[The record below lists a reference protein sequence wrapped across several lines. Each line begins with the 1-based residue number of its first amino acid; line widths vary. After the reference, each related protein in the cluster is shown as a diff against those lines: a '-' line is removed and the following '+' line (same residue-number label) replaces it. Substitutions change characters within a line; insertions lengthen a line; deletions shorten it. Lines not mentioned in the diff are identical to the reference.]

1 MDKDLFI
8 KIISELPNQFD
19 SHKFI
24 RAMLKKYSREYGKLL
39 VNYGD
44 VRVVNSQI
52 AQFIA
57 DNSNEFGVKVL
68 DNKFK
73 SVDLFL
79 NNVPNT
85 LWEKVQ

>member
-1 MDKDLFI
+1 MNKDLFI
-8 KIISELPNQFD
+8 KIISELPKQFD

-24 RAMLKKYSREYGKLL
+24 RAMLKKYSREYGQLL
-39 VNYGD
+39 VDYGN

-57 DNSNEFGVKVL
+57 DNSNEFKVKAL
-68 DNKFK
+68 DPRFK

>member
-1 MDKDLFI
+1 MDKKLFI
-8 KIISELPNQFD
+8 QIISELPNQFD

-24 RAMLKKYSREYGKLL
+24 RAMLKKYSREYGQLL
-39 VNYGD
+39 VDYGN

-57 DNSNEFGVKVL
+57 DNSEEFEVKAL
-68 DNKFK
+68 DPRFK